1 MVSKS
6 PTNRCRGIF
15 RNKTMT
21 TTNTLPDKKEIIQ
34 RLFTAGHI
42 TFDEMWVLLQD
53 NEGTKFIPLPYQIP
67 YYPWPYYYQQPPV
80 ITEPYYTTSTQI
92 KHE

>member
-1 MVSKS
+1 
-6 PTNRCRGIF
+6 
-15 RNKTMT
+15 MT

-42 TFDEMWVLLQD
+42 TFDEMWVLLQG
-53 NEGTKFIPLPYQIP
+53 NEGTKFIPLPYQVP
-67 YYPWPYYYQQPPV
+67 YYPWTYYQQPPI
-80 ITEPYYTTSTQI
+80 ITEPSYTTSTQI